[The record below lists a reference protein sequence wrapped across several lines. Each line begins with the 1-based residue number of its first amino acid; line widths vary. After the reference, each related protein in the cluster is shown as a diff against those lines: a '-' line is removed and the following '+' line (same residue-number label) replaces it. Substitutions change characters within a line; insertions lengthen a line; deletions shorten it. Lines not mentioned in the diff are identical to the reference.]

1 MTNKKKIES
10 VDIEEILDEVAESPI
25 KELIPTEKTRMDFA
39 NEILEKSK
47 GQVEA
52 VLVLGV
58 TPSGDLIINTNVPEY
73 PFMHYIVNRTQNE
86 LWAHENE
93 NRAKAKE
100 QREKNG

>member
-1 MTNKKKIES
+1 MTNDKKKNTKQ
-10 VDIEEILDEVAESPI
+10 EETLVEGVEETVETVN
-25 KELIPTEKTRMDFA
+25 KEKTRMDFA
-39 NEILEKSK
+39 NDVLEQSK
-47 GQVEA
+47 GRLDA

-58 TPSGDLIINTNVPEY
+58 TPSGDLVINTNVPEY